1 MKSALFV
8 VFAKFSPIC
17 NYSAESLAAS
27 AAFSSEAVS
36 LAVSVVL
43 SSEAVSLTVSVLSV
57 ASAVKL
63 HDEPF
68 GGCEFA
74 VVENRVERHVN
85 FCAEEVRVVAEPP
98 HVIC

>member
-57 ASAVKL
+57 ASALSVASLLFKIFMIL
-63 HDEPF
+63 FAISSVEFSEIVLCSDCFF
-68 GGCEFA
+68 GNTTL
-74 VVENRVERHVN
+74 V
-85 FCAEEVRVVAEPP
+85 
-98 HVIC
+98 

>member
-43 SSEAVSLTVSVLSV
+43 SSEAVSLTAVSYTHLTLPTNSLV
-57 ASAVKL
+57 
-63 HDEPF
+63 
-68 GGCEFA
+68 
-74 VVENRVERHVN
+74 
-85 FCAEEVRVVAEPP
+85 
-98 HVIC
+98 

>member
-27 AAFSSEAVS
+27 AAFSSETVS
-36 LAVSVVL
+36 LAVSVAF

-57 ASAVKL
+57 ASVL
-63 HDEPF
+63 S
-68 GGCEFA
+68 
-74 VVENRVERHVN
+74 VV
-85 FCAEEVRVVAEPP
+85 
-98 HVIC
+98 